1 MKWVMAGLSALS
13 LAACDAGS
21 PTPSAGPAEGVRIAS
36 WNIEH
41 LAAENGHGCAPRDD
55 EGYARVAAVIDDIDA
70 DIWLLQEVENE
81 VALARVFNP
90 DEWTFHIEARPAGA
104 ADDYPLCRGRYDGTR
119 LTMQATAIAV
129 RNGIEHQ
136 PLPALQALDVEGND
150 RLRWGVAITLPGETP
165 TDIMSV
171 HLKSGC
177 FSGSDASA
185 CPVLLDQVPVL
196 ESWIDERSAAGRAV
210 IVGGDFNRRLE
221 TDGDAVWLDL
231 NDGNPAPLAIAGAGI
246 GPRCN
251 PRYREF
257 IDFIVFNEAAGR
269 SKVEGSFFE
278 TTFSGP
284 RDTHPSDHCPIGAVF
299 RY

>member
-1 MKWVMAGLSALS
+1 MKWAVAGFTFLV
-13 LAACDAGS
+13 LAACGQDTVPAD
-21 PTPSAGPAEGVRIAS
+21 TPGALRIVS

-41 LAAENGHGCAPRDD
+41 LAAENGRGCAPRDD
-55 EGYARVAAVIDDIDA
+55 EGYARVAAIIDEVDA
-70 DIWLLQEVENE
+70 DIWLLQEIENE
-81 VALARVFNP
+81 AALARVFNP
-90 DEWTFHIEARPAGA
+90 DEWTFHIEARPAGD
-104 ADDYPLCRGRYDGTR
+104 ADNYPLCRGRDDGTR

-136 PLPALQALDVEGND
+136 PLPALQALDVEGNE
-150 RLRWGVAITLPGETP
+150 RLRWGVAIMLPGDTP

-185 CPVLLDQVPVL
+185 CPVFLDQVPVL

-221 TDGDAVWLDL
+221 IEGDAVWLDL
-231 NDGNPAPLAIAGAGI
+231 NDGVPAPLSIAGAGI

-257 IDFIVFNEAAGR
+257 IDFIVFNQAAGR
-269 SKVEGSFFE
+269 SKVEDSFFE

-284 RDTHPSDHCPIGAVF
+284 RDTHPSDHCPVGAVF
-299 RY
+299 RR

>member
-1 MKWVMAGLSALS
+1 MKWAVAGFTFLV
-13 LAACDAGS
+13 LAACGQDTVPAD
-21 PTPSAGPAEGVRIAS
+21 TPGALRIAS

-41 LAAENGHGCAPRDD
+41 LAAENGRGCTPRDN
-55 EGYARVAAVIDDIDA
+55 EAYARVAAVIEDVDA
-70 DIWLLQEVENE
+70 DIWLLQEIENE
-81 VALARVFNP
+81 AALARVFNP
-90 DEWTFHIEARPAGA
+90 EEWTFHIEARPAGA
-104 ADDYPLCRGRYDGTR
+104 AADYALCRGRDDGTR

-177 FSGSDASA
+177 FSGSEASA

-196 ESWIDERSAAGRAV
+196 ENWIDERSAAGRAV

-221 TDGDAVWLDL
+221 IDGDAVWLDF
-231 NDGNPAPLAIAGAGI
+231 NDGDPAPLAIAGAGI

-269 SKVEGSFFE
+269 TKVERSFFE

-284 RDTHPSDHCPIGAVF
+284 RDQHPSDHCPVGAVF
-299 RY
+299 RR